1 MKREYGDYIQDI
13 IDSIKEAGEFT
24 KELSFDDFKE
34 DKKTVN
40 AVIRSL
46 EIMGEAAKKIPD
58 DLRRKYSKIPWKEM
72 AGIRDKL
79 IHEYHGVD
87 LEIIWKVVKEEL
99 PPVKPN
105 ILKMLKELEHKGG
118 NAKKSQKLYGIDRTG

>member
-13 IDSIKEAGEFT
+13 SDSIKETEEFT
-24 KELSFDDFKE
+24 KELSFADFKE

-58 DLRRKYSKIPWKEM
+58 ELRRKHLKIPWKEM

-99 PPVKPN
+99 PPIKPN
-105 ILKMLKELEHKGG
+105 ILNLLKELEHNGG
-118 NAKKSQKLYGIDRTG
+118 NTK

>member
-13 IDSIKEAGEFT
+13 TDSIKETEEFT
-24 KELSFDDFKE
+24 KELSFDDFKQ

-58 DLRRKYSKIPWKEM
+58 NLRRKYSKIPWKEM

-105 ILKMLKELEHKGG
+105 ILKMLKEFEHKRG
-118 NAKKSQKLYGIDRTG
+118 NAKWSRN

>member
-1 MKREYGDYIQDI
+1 M
-13 IDSIKEAGEFT
+13 
-24 KELSFDDFKE
+24 SFDDFKQ

-118 NAKKSQKLYGIDRTG
+118 NAK

>member
-13 IDSIKEAGEFT
+13 IDSIKETEEFT
-24 KELSFDDFKE
+24 KEWSFDDFKE
-34 DKKTVN
+34 DKKTIN

-58 DLRRKYSKIPWKEM
+58 DIRKKYPKIPWKEM

-99 PPVKPN
+99 PPIKPN
-105 ILKMLKELEHKGG
+105 IIKLLNEYEH
-118 NAKKSQKLYGIDRTG
+118 NKS

>member
-13 IDSIKEAGEFT
+13 TDSIKETEEFT
-24 KELSFDDFKE
+24 KELSFDDFKQ

-105 ILKMLKELEHKGG
+105 ILKMLKEFEHKRG
-118 NAKKSQKLYGIDRTG
+118 NAKWSRN

>member
-13 IDSIKEAGEFT
+13 VDSIKETEEFT
-24 KELSFDDFKE
+24 KGLSFDDFKK

-58 DLRRKYSKIPWKEM
+58 ELRKKYTGIPWKEM
-72 AGIRDKL
+72 TGIRDKL

-99 PPVKPN
+99 PPLKPL
-105 ILKMLKELEHKGG
+105 ILKLFKEFEQVNGD
-118 NAKKSQKLYGIDRTG
+118 IE

>member
-13 IDSIKEAGEFT
+13 IDSIKETEEFT
-24 KELSFDDFKE
+24 TEMSIKDFKK

-58 DLRRKYSKIPWKEM
+58 DIRKKHFQIPWKEM

-79 IHEYHGVD
+79 IH
-87 LEIIWKVVKEEL
+87 
-99 PPVKPN
+99 
-105 ILKMLKELEHKGG
+105 
-118 NAKKSQKLYGIDRTG
+118 

>member
-13 IDSIKEAGEFT
+13 IDPIKETEEFT
-24 KELSFDDFKE
+24 KELLFNDFKG

-58 DLRRKYSKIPWKEM
+58 ELRKKYSGIPWKEM

-99 PPVKPN
+99 PPVKPH
-105 ILKMLKELEHKGG
+105 ILKLLKEFEHNRGDIK
-118 NAKKSQKLYGIDRTG
+118 

>member
-24 KELSFDDFKE
+24 KELSFDDFKQ

-40 AVIRSL
+40 AVIRS
-46 EIMGEAAKKIPD
+46 
-58 DLRRKYSKIPWKEM
+58 
-72 AGIRDKL
+72 
-79 IHEYHGVD
+79 

-105 ILKMLKELEHKGG
+105 ILKMLKEFEHKKG
-118 NAKKSQKLYGIDRTG
+118 NAK

>member
-1 MKREYGDYIQDI
+1 M
-13 IDSIKEAGEFT
+13 
-24 KELSFDDFKE
+24 SFDDFKQ

-58 DLRRKYSKIPWKEM
+58 NLRRKYSKIPWKEM

-118 NAKKSQKLYGIDRTG
+118 NAK

>member
-1 MKREYGDYIQDI
+1 MKREYGDYIQDM
-13 IDSIKEAGEFT
+13 IDSINETEEFT
-24 KELSFDDFKE
+24 REISLKDFKE
-34 DKKTVN
+34 DKKSIN

-58 DLRRKYSKIPWKEM
+58 NIRKKHPGIPWKEM

-99 PPVKPN
+99 PPVKPLV
-105 ILKMLKELEHKGG
+105 LKLLKETEQKGSD
-118 NAKKSQKLYGIDRTG
+118 AE

>member
-13 IDSIKEAGEFT
+13 IDSIKETGEFT
-24 KELSFDDFKE
+24 KGLSFKDFKQ

-46 EIMGEAAKKIPD
+46 EIMGEASKKIPD
-58 DLRRKYSKIPWKEM
+58 SIRRKHAGVPWKEM

-87 LEIIWKVVKEEL
+87 LEIIWKVIKEEL
-99 PPVKPN
+99 PPVKPL
-105 ILKMLKELEHKGG
+105 ILKLLKELG
-118 NAKKSQKLYGIDRTG
+118 

>member
-13 IDSIKEAGEFT
+13 IDSVKEVEDFT
-24 KELSFDDFKE
+24 KELSFEAFKE
-34 DKKTVN
+34 DKRTVN

-46 EIMGEAAKKIPD
+46 EVMGEAAKNIPETI
-58 DLRRKYSKIPWKEM
+58 RKKYSGIPWKEM
-72 AGIRDKL
+72 TGIRDKL

-99 PPVKPN
+99 PPVKPLV
-105 ILKMLKELEHKGG
+105 LKLLKEVDSKRG
-118 NAKKSQKLYGIDRTG
+118 NIE

>member
-1 MKREYGDYIQDI
+1 MKREYGDYFQDI
-13 IDSIKEAGEFT
+13 IDSINETEEFT
-24 KELSFDDFKE
+24 KEMSIKDFKE

-58 DLRRKYSKIPWKEM
+58 NIRKKYPEIPWKEM
-72 AGIRDKL
+72 AGIRDRL

-87 LEIIWKVVKEEL
+87 LEIIWKVVTEEL
-99 PPVKPN
+99 PLVRPLVLKLIEEFERNRGN
-105 ILKMLKELEHKGG
+105 I
-118 NAKKSQKLYGIDRTG
+118 R

>member
-1 MKREYGDYIQDI
+1 MKREFGDYIQDI
-13 IDSIKEAGEFT
+13 IDSIKETEEFT

-105 ILKMLKELEHKGG
+105 ILKMLKEFEHENKHE
-118 NAKKSQKLYGIDRTG
+118 QERQPL

>member
-1 MKREYGDYIQDI
+1 
-13 IDSIKEAGEFT
+13 
-24 KELSFDDFKE
+24 
-34 DKKTVN
+34 
-40 AVIRSL
+40 
-46 EIMGEAAKKIPD
+46 MGEAAKKIPD
-58 DLRRKYSKIPWKEM
+58 DIRKKHPKIPWKEM

-105 ILKMLKELEHKGG
+105 IIKLLRESEH
-118 NAKKSQKLYGIDRTG
+118 NKS

>member
-13 IDSIKEAGEFT
+13 TDSIKETEEFT
-24 KELSFDDFKE
+24 KELSFDDFKQ

-99 PPVKPN
+99 PPVRPN
-105 ILKMLKELEHKGG
+105 ILKLLKEFEHKRG
-118 NAKKSQKLYGIDRTG
+118 NTK

>member
-1 MKREYGDYIQDI
+1 
-13 IDSIKEAGEFT
+13 
-24 KELSFDDFKE
+24 LSFDDFKQ

-118 NAKKSQKLYGIDRTG
+118 NAK

>member
-13 IDSIKEAGEFT
+13 IDSIKETEEFT
-24 KELSFDDFKE
+24 KELSFDDFKQ

-58 DLRRKYSKIPWKEM
+58 DLRRKFSRATILRNIENC
-72 AGIRDKL
+72 
-79 IHEYHGVD
+79 EGVA
-87 LEIIWKVVKEEL
+87 ECNGAE
-99 PPVKPN
+99 
-105 ILKMLKELEHKGG
+105 
-118 NAKKSQKLYGIDRTG
+118 S

>member
-1 MKREYGDYIQDI
+1 MKREYGDYLQDI
-13 IDSIKEAGEFT
+13 VDSANEIGDFTAGM
-24 KELSFDDFKE
+24 SFEDFKN

-46 EIMGEAAKKIPD
+46 EIMGEAAKKMPD
-58 DLRRKYSKIPWKEM
+58 SIRNKYNKVPWKKM

-87 LEIIWKVVKEEL
+87 LEIIWLVVKEEL
-99 PPVKPN
+99 PQIRPLLSK
-105 ILKMLKELEHKGG
+105 IL
-118 NAKKSQKLYGIDRTG
+118 RTFEK

>member
-1 MKREYGDYIQDI
+1 M
-13 IDSIKEAGEFT
+13 
-24 KELSFDDFKE
+24 SFDDFKQ

-58 DLRRKYSKIPWKEM
+58 NLRRKYSKIPWKEM
-72 AGIRDKL
+72 AGIRVKL

-118 NAKKSQKLYGIDRTG
+118 NAK

>member
-13 IDSIKEAGEFT
+13 IDSVKEVEDFT
-24 KELSFDDFKE
+24 KGVSFEAFKD
-34 DKKTVN
+34 DKKTIN

-46 EIMGEAAKKIPD
+46 EVMGEAAKKIPD
-58 DLRRKYSKIPWKEM
+58 AIRKKYPEIPWKEM

-99 PPVKPN
+99 PPVKPLF
-105 ILKMLKELEHKGG
+105 LKLLKEVDSKKG
-118 NAKKSQKLYGIDRTG
+118 SIE

>member
-1 MKREYGDYIQDI
+1 MKMEYGDYIQDI
-13 IDSIKEAGEFT
+13 IDSIKETEEFT
-24 KELSFDDFKE
+24 KELSFDDFKQ

-105 ILKMLKELEHKGG
+105 ILKMLKEFEHKSG
-118 NAKKSQKLYGIDRTG
+118 NAK